1 MRVSKN
7 LLVASILTGQSLAT
21 KMSACSPESFSFP
34 NILGTE
40 LHSINASLVRGYK
53 GFVAFGRPEAA
64 LIEPGGVDFCNVTVS
79 YKHPAHE
86 DLVSVH
92 VWLPTAKYNER
103 LVDLGGG
110 GWAAGEVGAEV
121 MTGLASQGY
130 AVASTDGGYFHNHF
144 GTADPWLMK
153 SPGNLDYPL
162 IVNFAHRSLHELAI
176 ISKHIVAQGYGA
188 KAKFAYWHG
197 CSTGGRQGLTIANK
211 YPEDFDGI
219 LASCPGVDYPSL
231 VLSLYWPQFVM
242 NQRNVYPHA
251 CEFEFLARAV
261 TEACD
266 GLDGDVDGVVARLD
280 PCHFDLQSLAG
291 KIVDCNGKPIQVSQ
305 DTLEV
310 YKAILKGPVDP
321 QGNELVGG
329 ATPGANLVGFLGTAN
344 AVCDENNNC
353 ARGRPFTI
361 ATDWIRLMLK
371 KDPQFDPAKLTHE
384 EYARMFRDAR
394 LEWGHLFGSSEPD
407 MERFRM
413 LGKKMLAWHGMNDQ
427 VIPLSHM
434 RGHFDKVLAA
444 DNLHGITTSDYY
456 RYFEVPGASHCGA
469 PDGVAYPMHAL
480 ETLRLW
486 VEEGITPEELP
497 TVVLGSEGNRA
508 RTPICAYPKVANWE
522 NGSFTCRVSGGQPDN
537 SSEHHKDEL

>member
-7 LLVASILTGQSLAT
+7 LLVAGVFAGHSLAT
-21 KMSACSPESFSFP
+21 KMSTCSPNAFSFP
-34 NILGTE
+34 PILGTE
-40 LHSINASLVRGYK
+40 LHSITASLVRGYT

-92 VWLPTAKYNER
+92 VWLPTAKSNER
-103 LVDLGGG
+103 LVGLGGG
-110 GWAAGEVGAEV
+110 GWAAGE
-121 MTGLASQGY
+121 
-130 AVASTDGGYFHNHF
+130 
-144 GTADPWLMK
+144 
-153 SPGNLDYPL
+153 
-162 IVNFAHRSLHELAI
+162 
-176 ISKHIVAQGYGA
+176 GYGA

-197 CSTGGRQGLTIANK
+197 CSTGGRQGMAIANK

-219 LASCPGVDYPSL
+219 LASCPAVDYPSL

-251 CEFEFLARAV
+251 CEFELLARAV

-266 GLDGDVDGVVARLD
+266 GLDGDVDGIVARLD
-280 PCHFDLQSLAG
+280 LCHFDLQSLAG
-291 KIVDCNGKPIQVSQ
+291 KVIDCNGKPLQVSQ
-305 DTLEV
+305 ETLEV

-321 QGNELVGG
+321 QENELIGG

-344 AVCDENNNC
+344 TVCDEDNNC

-371 KDPQFDPAKLTHE
+371 KDPQFDPAKLSHE

-394 LEWGHLFGSSEPD
+394 QEWGHLFGSNEPD
-407 MERFRM
+407 LERFRM
-413 LGKKMLAWHGMNDQ
+413 LGNKMLAWHAMNDQ

-434 RGHFDKVLAA
+434 RGHFDKVRAT
-444 DNLHGITTSDYY
+444 DELHGITTSDYY

-469 PDGVAYPMHAL
+469 ADGVAYPMHAL
-480 ETLRLW
+480 EALRLW
-486 VEEGITPEELP
+486 VEEGIAPEELS
-497 TVVLGSEGNRA
+497 TVVLGSEGNRPG
-508 RTPICAYPKVANWE
+508 TPVCNYPKVANWE
-522 NGSFTCRVSGGQPDN
+522 NGSFTCRESGGQPDD
-537 SSEHHKDEL
+537 SLEHQKDEL

>member
-1 MRVSKN
+1 MRVSQN
-7 LLVASILTGQSLAT
+7 LLAASVLTGQSLAT
-21 KMSACSPESFSFP
+21 RMSACSPESFSFP
-34 NILGTE
+34 SLLGTE
-40 LHSINASLVRGYK
+40 LHSITASPIKGYT

-86 DLVSVH
+86 DLVSVQ

-103 LVDLGGG
+103 LVSLGGG

-130 AVASTDGGYFHNHF
+130 AVASTDGGYFHKHF
-144 GTADPWLMK
+144 GTADSWLMK

-176 ISKHIVAQGYGA
+176 ISKHIIEQGYGV
-188 KAKFAYWHG
+188 KAKFSYWHG

-219 LASCPGVDYPSL
+219 LTSCPGVDYPSL

-242 NQRNVYPHA
+242 NQRNVYPNA
-251 CEFEFLARAV
+251 CEFEFMARAI

-266 GLDGDVDGVVARLD
+266 GLDGVVDGIVARLD
-280 PCHFDLQSLAG
+280 LCNFNLHSLAG
-291 KIVDCNGKPIQVSQ
+291 KTIDCNGKPLQVSQ

-321 QGNELVGG
+321 HGNELIRG

-344 AVCDENNNC
+344 TVCDEDNNC
-353 ARGRPFTI
+353 TRGQPFTI

-394 LEWGHLFGSSEPD
+394 LEWGDLFGSSEP
-407 MERFRM
+407 ELQRFRM

-427 VIPLSHM
+427 VIPISHM
-434 RGHFDKVLAA
+434 RGHFDKVRAA
-444 DNLHGITTSDYY
+444 DQLHGATTADYY

-480 ETLRLW
+480 EILRSW
-486 VEEGITPEELP
+486 VEEGIAPEELS
-497 TVVLGSEGNRA
+497 TVVLGSEGSRA
-508 RTPICAYPKVANWE
+508 GPPLCAYPEVANWE
-522 NGSFTCRVSGGQPDN
+522 NGSFTCRVTGGQPDKF
-537 SSEHHKDEL
+537 SEHQKDEL